1 MRSVHRSCGRLSRNV
16 SAMKVIIGDLSL
28 KPCQLFLGSFLIFVS
43 QTVFAAGE
51 PCGGCSTLLYANDN
65 LIFTIC
71 HGPYTKIDIKRLDQW
86 QNCDDA
92 EIQIRYKKN
101 GNTTQY
107 ADCLSEAGKQFRI
120 RGSEFMLKHFQT
132 TYPGFE
138 SEPLLVEILNLE
150 TNKKTYQFEKQ
161 FQACSRKD
169 IDQAV
174 KQVES
179 AIAKP
184 FKGGQT
190 YFNLVYGGFYRLRG
204 CAKSDPQLVLSI
216 LRKYQNSGYFDG
228 EVAETLSSVT
238 SDAEVIYE
246 AIKR

>member
-1 MRSVHRSCGRLSRNV
+1 
-16 SAMKVIIGDLSL
+16 MKVIIGDLAL
-28 KPCQLFLGSFLIFVS
+28 KPRQLLLGAFFIFVN

-51 PCGGCSTLLYANDN
+51 TCGGYSTLLYVNDN
-65 LIFTIC
+65 LVLTIC
-71 HGPYTKIDIKRLDQW
+71 HGQYTKIDLKRLDRW

-107 ADCLSEAGKQFRI
+107 ADCLSEAGKQFQI
-120 RGSEFMLKHFQT
+120 HGSDFMLKHFQT

-138 SEPLLVEILNLE
+138 PEPLLVEILNLE
-150 TNKKTYQFEKQ
+150 TNEKTYQFEKQ
-161 FQACSRKD
+161 FSACTRRD
-169 IDQAV
+169 IDQAL
-174 KQVES
+174 KQVDA

-184 FKGGQT
+184 FNGGQT
-190 YFNLVYGGFYRLRG
+190 YFNLVYGGFYKLRD
-204 CAKSDPQLVLSI
+204 CTRSEPVLVLSI
-216 LRKYQNSGYFDG
+216 LHKYQNSGLFNG

-238 SDAEVIYE
+238 SDAELIYA